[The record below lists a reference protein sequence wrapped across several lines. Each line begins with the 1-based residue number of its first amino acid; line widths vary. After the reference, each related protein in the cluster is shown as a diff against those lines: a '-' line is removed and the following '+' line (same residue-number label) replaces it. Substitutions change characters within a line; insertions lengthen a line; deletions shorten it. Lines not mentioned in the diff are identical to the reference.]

1 MAFIPDKHR
10 KAFER
15 QPEAPQLTPEQQHQL
30 NKRLEGIQRRQFY
43 KTIQREKKIQELRQ
57 QLEALGG

>member
-10 KAFER
+10 EAFER
-15 QPEAPQLTPEQQHQL
+15 QPETPQLTPEQQHKL
-30 NKRLEGIQRRQFY
+30 KKRIEGIQRRQFY
-43 KTIQREKKIQELRQ
+43 KTIHREKKIQELRQ

>member
-10 KAFER
+10 EAFER
-15 QPEAPQLTPEQQHQL
+15 QPEEPQLTPEQLYKLKQ
-30 NKRLEGIQRRQFY
+30 RVEGIQRRQFY
-43 KTIQREKKIQELRQ
+43 KTIHRERKIQELRQ

>member
-1 MAFIPDKHR
+1 MAFIPDKYR
-10 KAFER
+10 EAFER
-15 QPEAPQLTPEQQHQL
+15 QPETPQLTPEQQHQL

-43 KTIQREKKIQELRQ
+43 KTIQREKKILELRQ

>member
-10 KAFER
+10 EAFER
-15 QPEAPQLTPEQQHQL
+15 QPEAPQLTPEQQHKL
-30 NKRLEGIQRRQFY
+30 KKRIEGIRRRQFY
-43 KTIQREKKIQELRQ
+43 KTTHRENKIQELRQ